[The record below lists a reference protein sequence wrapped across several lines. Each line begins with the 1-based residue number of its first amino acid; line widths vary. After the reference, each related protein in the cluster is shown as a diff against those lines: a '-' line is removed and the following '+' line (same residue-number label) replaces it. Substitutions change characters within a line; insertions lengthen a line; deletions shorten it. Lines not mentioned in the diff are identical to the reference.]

1 MSDAEILKAML
12 KDSAIVQLQV
22 EYSKN
27 IAVLTEPQVQ
37 DSTAKIHNI
46 PDEAIIIKID
56 SFSAPKDIFRGD
68 QGECKRAD
76 FVIISEEKKCILY
89 IEIKRSKDSW
99 EQIVK
104 QLLGAECVIKYCR
117 EVGKSFWNN
126 QDFLKNYKHRFISI
140 GHTSIAKKKTQ
151 ISKSTKIHDSPNVAM
166 KINWPH
172 HVEFNML
179 VGS

>member
-27 IAVLTEPQVQ
+27 IVVLTEPQVQ

-68 QGECKRAD
+68 QGECKT
-76 FVIISEEKKCILY
+76 
-89 IEIKRSKDSW
+89 
-99 EQIVK
+99 
-104 QLLGAECVIKYCR
+104 CR
-117 EVGKSFWNN
+117 FRHN
-126 QDFLKNYKHRFISI
+126 
-140 GHTSIAKKKTQ
+140 
-151 ISKSTKIHDSPNVAM
+151 
-166 KINWPH
+166 
-172 HVEFNML
+172 
-179 VGS
+179 